1 MKNNKVIIA
10 SGKNIFLYDLKTK
23 QQESFLDIN
32 VWSLKELSNGDVAC
46 GLGNGL
52 LYIIQ
57 VTDELLIKTK
67 FPQGH
72 KKTINCII
80 ELDNHKIVTSSDE
93 NDLILWDPNDPESM
107 YLLKGHTDIVT
118 SLCLI
123 SGTRFVS
130 ASRDKTLKIWE

>member
-1 MKNNKVIIA
+1 MIIA

-46 GLGNGL
+46 GLGNGN
-52 LYIIQ
+52 LYIIT

-80 ELDNHKIVTSSDE
+80 YNRSISSFRC
-93 NDLILWDPNDPESM
+93 NSFIFILLQFIYLI
-107 YLLKGHTDIVT
+107 I
-118 SLCLI
+118 
-123 SGTRFVS
+123 
-130 ASRDKTLKIWE
+130 